1 MIELSLAGEPRL
13 ICDVCRRP
21 EPAAHGRPV
30 FEIDPSARL
39 VACLR
44 QAFPGFSPTDRWW
57 IQLEIELK
65 TVAWRTGPQNHDQF
79 VARYPHLRGDDVIEF
94 LQANWLLPAPPVDEY
109 HRLANNLSQAARMTL
124 AALDEWTAYKAADQI
139 TRSTIEDR
147 TRLSLAVIRRVM
159 ERELPYLQPQLVQSK
174 TGPAGGYW
182 LTPEGRLVAAT
193 IAKTILPSAETSP
206 PRPSIRRT
214 RHA

>member
-1 MIELSLAGEPRL
+1 MPRRSPPR
-13 ICDVCRRP
+13 RRP
-21 EPAAHGRPV
+21 AAAAPGRPV
-30 FEIDPSARL
+30 FEVDPSARL

-57 IQLEIELK
+57 FKVEVEIK
-65 TVAWRTGPQNHDQF
+65 NVAWHTDPEHHRQL
-79 VARYPHLRGDDVIEF
+79 VANYPNLRGDDVIEF
-94 LQANWLLPAPPVDEY
+94 LRTHWLLPAPPVDEY
-109 HRLANNLSQAARMTL
+109 HRLAENLSQAARMIL
-124 AALDEWTAYKAADQI
+124 ATLDEWTAYQAADQI
-139 TRSTIEDR
+139 TRRTIEDQ

-159 ERELPYLQPQLVQSK
+159 EQELPYVQPQLVQSK

-193 IAKTILPSAETSP
+193 IAKTILPSAEASP